1 MTVGDAKAE
10 RMIHAPDSPLGVILA
25 SLGRIARSRAP
36 VLVTGESGTG
46 KEGVARL
53 IHELAPWASGP
64 LVPVNCGAIP
74 GNLLESE
81 LFGHVRGAF
90 TGADRNRIGRFEA
103 AHDGTLFLDEIGE
116 TPLEL
121 QVKLLRVLQDGTYYP
136 VGGASAK
143 RSSARIV
150 AATNVDVARA
160 VREGRFREDLYF
172 RLDVVRIDL
181 PPLRA
186 RPMDIAPLAQHFL
199 EKHRGANLSS
209 VEGVSPG
216 GLSELAAHS
225 WPGNV
230 RELENVIQG
239 ILVLKES
246 GLIEADDVRR
256 KLGGRRADGPTPE
269 QVGAAVGEDLLR
281 VRLPEGGIT
290 LRETLERLETDYIRA
305 ALTRTGGNRAH
316 AANLLGLNRTTLV
329 EKLKRLRH
337 LGLEQDAEGGDGA
350 ERRGGEE

>member
-1 MTVGDAKAE
+1 MTVGDARAV
-10 RMIHAPDSPLGVILA
+10 RMIHAPDSPLKAILA
-25 SLGRIARSRAP
+25 SIERIARSRAP

-46 KEGVARL
+46 KEGIARL
-53 IHELAPWASGP
+53 VHALAPWSAGP

-74 GNLLESE
+74 GTLLESE

-90 TGADRNRIGRFEA
+90 TGADRNRVGRFEA

-136 VGGASAK
+136 VGGSTAK
-143 RSSARIV
+143 QSNARIV
-150 AATNVDVARA
+150 AATNVDVVKA

-181 PPLRA
+181 PPLRG
-186 RPMDIAPLAQHFL
+186 RTMDIAPLARHFL
-199 EKHRGANLSS
+199 EKHRAANLSTVS
-209 VEGVSPG
+209 DVSAEG
-216 GLSELAAHS
+216 LAELAGHT

-239 ILVLKES
+239 ILVLKET
-246 GLIEADDVRR
+246 GLIEAEDVRR
-256 KLGGRRADGPTPE
+256 KLGVRRADGPSPE

-290 LRETLERLETDYIRA
+290 LRETLDRLESDYIRA

-337 LGLEQDAEGGDGA
+337 LGLEQDEGGSEPGA
-350 ERRGGEE
+350 GEL